1 MTKTEAV
8 ETIHANWPPEH
19 YSMLREAL
27 TIAVSHLEQSS
38 NSEYVE
44 TNGTDW
50 ICEKCGQ
57 YVELEKQRDELLQF
71 VEWVLAETDRQR
83 NGEGGDLRTMKHMA
97 EELLIRIKGDE

>member
-38 NSEYVE
+38 NSDYA
-44 TNGTDW
+44 T
-50 ICEKCGQ
+50 CEGCKYLHGKCI
-57 YVELEKQRDELLQF
+57 LNAPNNCIRD
-71 VEWVLAETDRQR
+71 ADDYYTI
-83 NGEGGDLRTMKHMA
+83 A
-97 EELLIRIKGDE
+97 

>member
-57 YVELEKQRDELLQF
+57 TVDG
-71 VEWVLAETDRQR
+71 R
-83 NGEGGDLRTMKHMA
+83 NVTFEEIHEGCGGKCH
-97 EELLIRIKGDE
+97 